1 MSEPQCK
8 FRVAICGGG
17 VGGLTLAFALS
28 KSPNIRVDV
37 YEAASKF
44 AEIGAGIVI
53 QWRIRQ
59 ILKSLGLEEDIIRLL
74 PSHPGE
80 DKVPSVQ
87 LRKADQ
93 SNGHAMGTTYSQ
105 GGMMTFHRAEFHGA
119 ILNRLP
125 SSCGTFPSKRLESY
139 TQQPGDAILLRFQD
153 GSTATCDILLGADGV
168 KSAVRKTMLHE
179 ASSWPESQQRNADA
193 AELRSLSEPHFSGF
207 FSYRALIPAE
217 KLSSISPQHQA
228 LSSGIQY
235 IGKNMLLAVY
245 PISRGRFVNFSAN
258 EYHPHEEGTHLEG
271 PWVTEVNPSSV
282 QSLFDGWEKEVDE
295 LVQCIGDLKMTRW
308 AINVLPTLPF
318 YAFGN
323 VAILGDAAHAMTP
336 FLGAAAGQAIEDAS
350 VLASLLSS
358 ELATQTTASQVLGIY
373 SRIRQPFATEVTRRA
388 RENGQHLSLFSLT
401 GPDYHHLSSSER
413 LQEIVRQIKEN
424 LEWTANGDASV
435 DLQRAMGLLQA
446 ELAT

>member
-1 MSEPQCK
+1 MFMLLFLS
-8 FRVAICGGG
+8 GGG

-44 AEIGAGIVI
+44 AEIGAGIIVS
-53 QWRIRQ
+53 WRTRQ
-59 ILKSLGLEEDIIRLL
+59 ILTSLGLEEDIIRLL
-74 PSHPGE
+74 PFDPGE

-93 SNGHAMGTTYSQ
+93 PNGHAMGTTNTR
-105 GGMMTFHRAEFHGA
+105 GGMMMFHRAEFHGA

-139 TQQPGDAILLRFQD
+139 TQQPGDVILLRFQD
-153 GSTATCDILLGADGV
+153 GSTATCNILLGADGV

-179 ASSWPESQQRNADA
+179 AASWAESQHRKADA
-193 AELRSLSEPHFSGF
+193 AELRNLSEPHFSGF

-217 KLSSISPQHQA
+217 KLSSISPQHRA
-228 LSSGIQY
+228 LSSGAHVQY
-235 IGKNMLLAVY
+235 LGKNMLIVVY
-245 PISRGRFVNFSAN
+245 PISRGRFINFVAN
-258 EYHPHEEGTHLEG
+258 EYHPHEEGTHLGG
-271 PWVTEVNPSSV
+271 PWVAKVNPSNV
-282 QSLFDGWEKEVDE
+282 QSLFHGWEKEVGE
-295 LVQCIGDLKMTRW
+295 LIQCLGDLKITRW
-308 AINVLPTLPF
+308 AVNVTPTLPC

-336 FLGAAAGQAIEDAS
+336 FLGAGAGQAIEDAS

-358 ELATQTTASQVLGIY
+358 ELTTLTTASHALGIY
-373 SRIRQPFATEVTRRA
+373 SHIRQPFATEVARRA
-388 RENGQHLSLFSLT
+388 RENGEHFSLFSLT
-401 GPDYHHLSSSER
+401 GPDHHHLSSSER
-413 LQEIVRQIKEN
+413 LQEIVKQIKEN
-424 LEWTANGDASV
+424 IEWVTNGDASV

-446 ELAT
+446 ELVT

>member
-1 MSEPQCK
+1 MSESHCK

-44 AEIGAGIVI
+44 TEIGAGIVAS
-53 QWRIRQ
+53 WRTRQ
-59 ILKSLGLEEDIIRLL
+59 ILTSLGLEEDIIRLL
-74 PSHPGE
+74 PFRPSE

-93 SNGHAMGTTYSQ
+93 TNGHAVGATQSR
-105 GGMMTFHRAEFHGA
+105 GGMVTFHRAEFHGA
-119 ILNRLP
+119 LLNRLP

-168 KSAVRKTMLHE
+168 KSAVRKTMFHE
-179 ASSWPESQQRNADA
+179 AASWAESQHRNADA

-207 FSYRALIPAE
+207 FSYRTLIPAE
-217 KLSSISPQHQA
+217 SLSSISPQHRA
-228 LSSGIQY
+228 LSSGVQY
-235 IGKNMLLAVY
+235 LGKNMVIVVY
-245 PISRGRFVNFSAN
+245 PISRGRFVNFVAN
-258 EYHPHEEGTHLEG
+258 EYHPHEEGTHLGG
-271 PWVTEVNPSSV
+271 PWVTEVNSSSV
-282 QSLFDGWEKEVDE
+282 QSLFDGWEKEVGE
-295 LVQCIGDLKMTRW
+295 LVQ
-308 AINVLPTLPF
+308 
-318 YAFGN
+318 
-323 VAILGDAAHAMTP
+323 AHAMTP
-336 FLGAAAGQAIEDAS
+336 FLGAGAGQAIEDAS

-358 ELATQTTASQVLGIY
+358 ELTTQTTASRVLGIY

-388 RENGQHLSLFSLT
+388 RENGQHLSLLSLT

-413 LQEIVRQIKEN
+413 LQEIVKRIKEN
-424 LEWTANGDASV
+424 IEWVVNGDASV
-435 DLQRAMGLLQA
+435 DLQRAWACCRRSWRHRNLVMRCNLCWCMLRVECVAYCRLVMRIGS
-446 ELAT
+446 